1 MPLCPPVSLALVLYL
16 MPQLEHTCEAGTFY
30 LVISN
35 FSLPEL
41 PPDEGAKLGGERVGV
56 EAIVS
61 L

>member
-1 MPLCPPVSLALVLYL
+1 MKQIFCKFFFPHP
-16 MPQLEHTCEAGTFY
+16 LEHTCEAGNFY
-30 LVISN
+30 LVLSN
-35 FSLPEL
+35 FSSPEL

>member
-1 MPLCPPVSLALVLYL
+1 MALLDEVKDELFR
-16 MPQLEHTCEAGTFY
+16 MDA
-30 LVISN
+30 
-35 FSLPEL
+35 EL